1 MEELAQK
8 IEEGKVDP
16 YMLEIISIINS
27 SDDYYTTSS
36 CSGRM
41 QLIALPKLGDK
52 PGSTVCG
59 KWHDTIE
66 MEQLKEALENWDGKD
81 MLMLLVQSPVLHV
94 VCRDLESAVKIR
106 NIGSESGFKYSTIRS
121 IQEGSTDE
129 GDEKNIIVELLSTE
143 RLDIPIGKE
152 GKVFPDDEYLDYI
165 LELSTQAMERS
176 RGKLAR
182 LKENLDSNFG

>member
-1 MEELAQK
+1 MEELARK

-52 PGSTVCG
+52 LGSTVCG

-66 MEQLKEALENWDGKD
+66 MEQLKEALETWDGHD
-81 MLMLLVQSPVLHV
+81 MLMLLVQSPVVHV
-94 VCRDLESAVKIR
+94 VCRDLNAAVKLR
-106 NIGSESGFKYSTIRS
+106 NIGNESGFKYSTIRS
-121 IQEGSTDE
+121 IQETSTDE
-129 GDEKNIIVELLSTE
+129 ENAKNILGELLSTE

-176 RGKLAR
+176 RGKLVR
-182 LKENLDSNFG
+182 LKENLNTSL